1 MHQGLSKTGNPMR
14 AQRTGTKTPADS
26 NYSMPAEFAEH
37 ECCWMAWPCQDDQVP
52 GLLEV
57 QHRIYADVANAI
69 AAYEPV
75 NMLVDPTGIAFAKAH
90 CGPGVNLI
98 PFPLDDAWLRDNG
111 PTFVIADDGRLGGV
125 AWQFNGWGQ
134 KFACAKDARAA
145 GFIIEAAGAE
155 CFESPLVLEGGAIT
169 VDGEGTLIATEQC
182 LLNANRSGLGK
193 YETESVLS
201 DYLGAQKI
209 IWLKRGL
216 SEDAIT
222 DGHVD
227 LVASFVGP
235 GRVMVLVT
243 HDEDDVNFALLR
255 ENLSLLKQSTDAA
268 GRRLKIVE
276 VEQADAADL
285 SLLGKGLKP
294 AGELCRSYIN
304 FYFANKAVI
313 IPGLDGGAF
322 DRKARKVFEQTFP
335 DREIVQI
342 YAPHLYMRGGN
353 IHCITQQQP
362 KTR

>member
-1 MHQGLSKTGNPMR
+1 MEVRHTG
-14 AQRTGTKTPADS
+14 AQTPRRL
-26 NYSMPAEFAEH
+26 NYYMPAEFAEH
-37 ECCWMAWPCQDDQVP
+37 ECCWMAWPCQDDHVP

-75 NMLVDPTGIAFAKAH
+75 NMLVDPTGIAFAKAR

-111 PTFVIADDGRLGGV
+111 PTFVIDDDGRIGGI
-125 AWQFNGWGQ
+125 AWQFNGWGN
-134 KFACAKDARAA
+134 KFDCEKDAKAA
-145 GFIIEAAGAE
+145 GFIIAKAGAE
-155 CFESPLVLEGGAIT
+155 YFESSLVLEGGSIT
-169 VDGEGTLIATEQC
+169 VDGEGTLIATEHC
-182 LLNANRSGLGK
+182 LLNSNRSGLGK
-193 YETESVLS
+193 PEIESILL
-201 DYLGAQKI
+201 DYRGAKKI

-216 SEDAIT
+216 SEDTIT

-235 GRVMVLVT
+235 ARVMALVT
-243 HDEDDVNFALLR
+243 HDEDDANFAILR

-276 VEQADAADL
+276 VEQADAANL

-294 AGELCRSYIN
+294 TDELCRSYIN
-304 FYFANKAVI
+304 FYFANNAVI
-313 IPGLDGGAF
+313 IPGLDGGIF
-322 DRKARKVFEQTFP
+322 DRKARNVFEQTFP